1 MKHKDCHLGCVWQ
14 GAEGG
19 GRWKFKT
26 TVETVDA
33 KPSLRNLFQD
43 SAVEKEKKKVRK
55 TKVS

>member
-1 MKHKDCHLGCVWQ
+1 MGCVWQ